1 MDNIQKGALIAL
13 IAVGSIVSVY
23 VVHTVNSE
31 SARVEAEIQAE
42 EEHYNM
48 CSDWSDSIENARA
61 ELNGR
66 DDSIGGTLDLDGAI
80 ASFRNHFNLE
90 VDRYN
95 AECAS

>member
-1 MDNIQKGALIAL
+1 MDNIQKAALIAL

-23 VVHTVNSE
+23 VVYTINNE
-31 SARVEAEIQAE
+31 SARVEAEKQAE

-48 CSDWSDSIENARA
+48 CLDWSDNIENARA

-66 DDSIGGTLDLDGAI
+66 EDSLGGTLDLDGAI